1 MLSNQTKGINL
12 AIVTALISGVSI
24 FVNKFAVD
32 AVRPPLFFT
41 AAKNAGV
48 ALLILGIFLAT
59 GKWQQIKKLKKGEFV
74 YLLLIGIIGGSLPFY
89 LYFTG
94 LSQIPAINAA
104 LIHKTLVLWVA
115 LLAVPFLKEK
125 MSKVQIAGV
134 LLLFSANF
142 IIGGFKGFQ
151 FSRGELF
158 VLIATI
164 LWAVE
169 NILAKKIL
177 PRVDPDL
184 IVAARMGVGAV
195 VLLSAVA
202 VTAPGVLSRG
212 LVFTPTQWFWMILTV
227 ALLLGYVMSWYRA
240 LKFAPAVSVTSVL
253 VVSTLVTNALSAIF
267 ITHSW
272 NVILTI
278 QSLLMMLG
286 MGILWLVD
294 RKRYKVLLAL

>member
-24 FVNKFAVD
+24 FVNKCAVD
-32 AVRPPLFFT
+32 AVQPPLFFT

-48 ALLILGIFLAT
+48 ALLILGILLASR
-59 GKWQQIKKLKKGEFV
+59 KWHQIKKLKKGEFI

-94 LSQIPAINAA
+94 LSQIPAVNAA